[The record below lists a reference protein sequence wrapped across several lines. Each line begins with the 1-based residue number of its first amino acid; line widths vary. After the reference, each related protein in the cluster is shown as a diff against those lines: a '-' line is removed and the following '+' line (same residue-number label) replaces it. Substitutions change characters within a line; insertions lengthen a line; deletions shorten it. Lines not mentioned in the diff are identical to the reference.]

1 MKSTAGQSGGS
12 RHRCGYWSGRT
23 ESGPREGCNARAR
36 GQRLG
41 RPPAMTEE
49 QIRQARAIL
58 TRPEETVSSV
68 ARLLGVSRST
78 IYKYVPE
85 LTSTGQASIDSPA
98 VSITT

>member
-1 MKSTAGQSGGS
+1 M
-12 RHRCGYWSGRT
+12 
-23 ESGPREGCNARAR
+23 ARPLLISIARNLPR

-85 LTSTGQASIDSPA
+85 IAVNAQVSTTARPESGA
-98 VSITT
+98 ITA

>member
-1 MKSTAGQSGGS
+1 
-12 RHRCGYWSGRT
+12 
-23 ESGPREGCNARAR
+23 
-36 GQRLG
+36 
-41 RPPAMTEE
+41 MTEE

-85 LTSTGQASIDSPA
+85 LAASGRESIDAAST
-98 VSITT
+98 SITA